1 MMIVK
6 DENVAV
12 EPADLILAADLRAT
26 MLKIEAILKADDC
39 AAFIVV
45 AKPGGAH
52 VRITMDATWSC
63 ARIDHDGS
71 FELSTSAL
79 PKDSRERT
87 VAETGNVLNILADLA
102 LQGGA
107 ELSVASEYVNEKYGL
122 AHSLTQHTPNT
133 KPH

>member
-1 MMIVK
+1 MIIK

-12 EPADLILAADLRAT
+12 EAADVMLAAELRAT

-39 AAFIVV
+39 AAFIIV

-52 VRITMDATWSC
+52 VRVTLDATWSC

-71 FELSTSAL
+71 FAMSTSSL
-79 PKDSRERT
+79 PSDSREKT
-87 VAETGNVLNILADLA
+87 VAQTGNVLNTLADLA
-102 LQGGA
+102 VQGGA
-107 ELSVASEYVNEKYGL
+107 ELTVASEYVNERFGL
-122 AHSLTQHTPNT
+122 EHSACQHIPDT